1 MLNDLTGLEIGAWT
15 LRLRRPPGD
24 GPHPVIFLIHGW
36 TGDENSMWVF
46 APRLPKGALLIAPRA
61 PFVSTHPQL
70 AGYSWVPERGQDFSR
85 LPDFEP
91 AVAAFAD
98 LLKQLAV
105 RYPANF
111 SSFGMIGFSQGA
123 AFSVAYTLAH
133 RDHVNTLAMLAGFL
147 PADSD
152 AKLTNLKDLAIFIAH
167 GTKDETV
174 PVARA
179 REARERLETA
189 GARVSYCESEIG
201 HKLGA
206 SCFKELADFF
216 ATRLP

>member
-1 MLNDLTGLEIGAWT
+1 MLAGLTDLQLGAWT
-15 LRLRRPPGD
+15 LRLRLPPGD

-46 APRLPKGALLIAPRA
+46 APRLPKSALLIAPRA
-61 PFVSTHPQL
+61 PYLSKHPQL

-91 AVAAFAD
+91 AVAAFDD
-98 LLKQLAV
+98 LVKKLAV

-111 SSFGMIGFSQGA
+111 DNFGKVGFSQGA
-123 AFSVAYTLAH
+123 AFSVAYSLAH
-133 RDHVNTLAMLAGFL
+133 RDHVNKLAMLAGFL
-147 PADSD
+147 PGDSS
-152 AKLTNLKDLAIFIAH
+152 AKLSNLKDLPVFIAH
-167 GTKDETV
+167 GAKDETV

-179 REARERLETA
+179 RQAKEQLEIA
-189 GARVSYCESEIG
+189 GALVSYCESEIG

-206 SCFKELADFF
+206 SCFNELVDFF
-216 ATRLP
+216 TS

>member
-1 MLNDLTGLEIGAWT
+1 MLNDLTDLQIGAWT
-15 LRLRRPPGD
+15 LRLRLPPGD

-46 APRLPKGALLIAPRA
+46 APRLPKDALLIAPRA
-61 PFVSTHPQL
+61 PYVSQHPQL
-70 AGYSWVPERGQDFSR
+70 AGYSWVAERGQDFSR
-85 LPDFEP
+85 LSDFDP
-91 AVAAFAD
+91 ASAVFDDLVKEMAVSYSAD
-98 LLKQLAV
+98 FDQ
-105 RYPANF
+105 
-111 SSFGMIGFSQGA
+111 FGMIGFSQGG
-123 AFSVAYTLAH
+123 AFSVAYSLAH
-133 RDHVNTLAMLAGFL
+133 RERVSKLAMLAGFL

-152 AKLTNLKDLAIFIAH
+152 AKLTNLKDLPVFVAH

-174 PVARA
+174 PLARA

-206 SCFKELADFF
+206 NCFTGLAEFF
-216 ATRLP
+216 AR